1 MRLEEFK
8 EWLQDKYIGVPT
20 TVNNRISNC
29 KLVEKYYTDLD
40 LHFTTD
46 KCKSIIEDLSYST
59 ENERQ
64 NLPPKHLIPIDGN
77 IRNGS
82 ATLKQA
88 VKLYVEFCEF
98 IQDET
103 SQYISTVSTEIKE
116 TNEEGDL
123 ILSQLLSHL
132 DEFQYDNK
140 KHQDISVLQLDI
152 SDYLNVK
159 FKKFKW
165 DIEYKPSDSY
175 KDSIDIIGLSDTTN
189 IKVIIELDAHR
200 ADQVAKKYLSRLAL
214 SISDNI
220 VYLALCY
227 PGTKSM
233 SKNECLK
240 YFEYCNIIASN
251 LSTISSAKKFF
262 AGRILGK

>member
-8 EWLQDKYIGVPT
+8 EWLQDKYIDVPT

-29 KLVEKYYTDLD
+29 KLVEKYYNNLD
-40 LHFTTD
+40 THFSTD
-46 KCKSIIEDLSYST
+46 KCKSLIEDFTYST

-64 NLPPKHLIPIDGN
+64 NLPPKHIIPIDGN
-77 IRNGS
+77 IRTGS

-103 SQYISTVSTEIKE
+103 SPYVSIVSPEIIQTDE
-116 TNEEGDL
+116 DGDL
-123 ILSQLLSHL
+123 ILNQLLSHI
-132 DEFQYDNK
+132 DEFQYDK
-140 KHQDISVLQLDI
+140 KKYQDISVLQLDI

-159 FKKFKW
+159 FQKFKW

-227 PGTKSM
+227 SGTKSM

-251 LSTISSAKKFF
+251 LSAKSDAKKFF